1 MENGIWWDKSI
12 KVVEGCTKVSAGCE
26 NCWSLAMEHRFGNGF
41 SVHVDRMQKALKRK
55 RPTTFTIWND
65 LFHEGV
71 TDAQID
77 EVMAVIAM
85 TPQHKYMILTKRPER
100 MKEYF
105 DFTTDN
111 RNHAI
116 QNAILQ
122 LTWDCPDWIEGPLP
136 NLALGVSIED
146 QQTAHER
153 IPLLLMTPAY
163 RRFVSFEPALDM
175 VSFRWM
181 AGLYHKPYTG
191 QNPNGITNQYEA
203 LKNIDLIIMGGESGP
218 KARPM
223 HPDWA
228 RSVRDQCAEANV
240 PFNFK
245 QWGLWIWM
253 QAYNEVGNLLIES
266 TSKDGFFEKLP
277 KGCKQDR
284 LLDGVEHNGE
294 IIW

>member
-1 MENGIWWDKSI
+1 MEDGIWWDKSI
-12 KVVEGCTKVSAGCE
+12 KFVEGCTKVSAGCE
-26 NCWSLAMEHRFGNGF
+26 NCWSLAMDHRFGNGF
-41 SVHVDRMQKALKRK
+41 SVHVDRMQRALKRRK
-55 RPTTFTIWND
+55 PTTFTIWND

-77 EVMAVIAM
+77 YVMQVISS
-85 TPQHKYMILTKRPER
+85 TSRHKYMILTKRPER
-100 MKEYF
+100 MSEYMKSYYSS
-105 DFTTDN
+105 N
-111 RNHAI
+111 VE
-116 QNAILQ
+116 L
-122 LTWDCPDWIEGPLP
+122 LY

-146 QQTAHER
+146 QQTADQR

-191 QNPNGITNQYEA
+191 QNQNGITNQYEA
-203 LKNIDLIIMGGESGP
+203 LKNIDLIIMGGESGQ

-245 QWGLWIWM
+245 QCGEFRWVKDHSCEGRVY
-253 QAYNEVGNLLIES
+253 AERVG
-266 TSKDGFFEKLP
+266 KKAAG
-277 KGCKQDR
+277 R

>member
-12 KVVEGCTKVSAGCE
+12 KVVDGCTKVSSGCE
-26 NCWSLAMEHRFGNGF
+26 NCWSLAMEHRFGNSF
-41 SVHVDRMQKALKRK
+41 SVHVDRMQRALKRRK
-55 RPTTFTIWND
+55 PTTFTIWND

-71 TDAQID
+71 RDDQID
-77 EVMAVIAM
+77 DVMQVISS
-85 TPQHKYMILTKRPER
+85 TSRHKYMILTKRPER
-100 MKEYF
+100 MSEYMKSYYSS
-105 DFTTDN
+105 N
-111 RNHAI
+111 VE
-116 QNAILQ
+116 L
-122 LTWDCPDWIEGPLP
+122 LY

-146 QQTAHER
+146 QQTARER
-153 IPLLLMTPAY
+153 IPPLFKTPAY

-181 AGLYHKPYTG
+181 AGLYPKPYTG

-203 LKNIDLIIMGGESGP
+203 LKNIDLIIMGGENGP

-245 QWGLWIWM
+245 QLGLWIWM